1 MSNFKQ
7 IRIRLLLSN
16 LLVFAIVLTGF
27 AVAVRFV
34 FVRNLRQQ
42 LTNQLVTLG
51 LGAAAGAEL
60 EDGEIELETNFS
72 EGALEEQ
79 DQTLQVF
86 DVQGRLL
93 EQRGE
98 PMRTLR
104 FSPTLTVQVQT
115 QARSVQA
122 VTLPVFDNED
132 EQLIGYIRVSQS
144 LEELNETIN
153 ELDWGFGFGAFVG
166 LLLYAIGG
174 SWLNRQVMQP
184 IEESYER
191 LKQFTADASHEL
203 RSPLMAVSTNAEVA
217 LTYAQGMRA
226 TDEEKFRAI
235 ASAANQ
241 MSQLTED
248 LLLLARTGQVADFEY
263 QTIDLTALLVDLVR
277 LYQPQ
282 AEAKEIELKLEARN
296 HLELVGDEAKLIR
309 AFTNL
314 IQNALQ
320 YTLPGGKVEIIG
332 VALNR
337 EIQVTVADTGIGIAS
352 EDLNKVFERL
362 WRGDSSRS
370 YAQGG
375 SGLGLAI
382 AQAIIRQHGGG
393 ITVTSQVGIG
403 SCFQVCLPASS

>member
-34 FVRNLRQQ
+34 FVRNLRHQ

-60 EDGEIELETNFS
+60 GDGEIELETNFS
-72 EGALEEQ
+72 EEALEEQ
-79 DQTLQVF
+79 DRTLQLF

-98 PMRTLR
+98 PRRTLR
-104 FSPTLTVQVQT
+104 FSPTLTIQVQT
-115 QARSVQA
+115 QAGLVQA

-144 LEELNETIN
+144 LEELNETIY
-153 ELDWGFGFGAFVG
+153 ELDWGFGFGAFVVV
-166 LLLYAIGG
+166 LLYAIGG

-184 IEESYER
+184 IEESYDR

-217 LTYAQGMRA
+217 LTYARGMRA

-235 ASAANQ
+235 ASATNQ

-248 LLLLARTGQVADFEY
+248 LLLLARTDRVADFEY
-263 QTIDLTALLVDLVR
+263 QTIDLRALLIDLVR

-282 AEAKEIELKLEARN
+282 AEAKQIELKLEARN
-296 HLELVGDEAKLIR
+296 HLALVGDEAKLIR

-320 YTLPGGKVEIIG
+320 YTLPGGTVEIIG

-352 EDLNKVFERL
+352 EDLNQVFERL
-362 WRGDSSRS
+362 WRGDKSRS

-382 AQAIIRQHGGG
+382 AQAIIRQHGGT
-393 ITVTSQVGIG
+393 IAVTSQVGIG
-403 SCFQVCLPASS
+403 SCFQVGLPPS